1 MRNTTNS
8 PADCHRLTA
17 PPTGAN
23 TPAKEGKPQVRQ
35 GQRVAHGQVRGPDQK
50 AVQGRAQV
58 AHLSH
63 LAQYALPFPIRDIL
77 SVLGGPPPANTE
89 KMQSSSPSSSSAV
102 SSSRSSRAFSCDDQR
117 TTRTGG
123 SKNGRIYTKVSSADW
138 PCVPA
143 RGMLAMHAPAGARPT
158 VCEGWARGGELAKV
172 RTAMYYILLLGLVL
186 ERIRVCFLPAYTNF
200 AERLQMAAAVGGF
213 NNYFAIVTCA
223 VSFRPSPTTI

>member
-1 MRNTTNS
+1 MVRAQCYQLPS
-8 PADCHRLTA
+8 RL
-17 PPTGAN
+17 PPTNGAAHRRKHPSKGGQ
-23 TPAKEGKPQVRQ
+23 TSSSPRTTSRAWASPRTRSKSGPRTRPSRPSLPSGSVRPA
-35 GQRVAHGQVRGPDQK
+35 
-50 AVQGRAQV
+50 
-58 AHLSH
+58 
-63 LAQYALPFPIRDIL
+63 FPNRDIL

-158 VCEGWARGGELAKV
+158 VCEGWARGGELAKSALPC
-172 RTAMYYILLLGLVL
+172 TTYYYLALFGK
-186 ERIRVCFLPAYTNF
+186 
-200 AERLQMAAAVGGF
+200 G
-213 NNYFAIVTCA
+213 
-223 VSFRPSPTTI
+223 